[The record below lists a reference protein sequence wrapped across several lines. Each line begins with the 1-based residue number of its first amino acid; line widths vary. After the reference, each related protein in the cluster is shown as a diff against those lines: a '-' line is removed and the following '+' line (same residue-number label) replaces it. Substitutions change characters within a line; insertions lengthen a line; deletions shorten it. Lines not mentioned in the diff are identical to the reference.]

1 LEKLKDIWALVNG
14 LNLFYAVL
22 TVLGIV
28 GLVAAARAF
37 GKLKPTRLGPDLN
50 LLTYGFLWDIS
61 LKALRGGDYWSKFH
75 ADQWP
80 INKPTT
86 LFVIALVNVLFTAWN
101 MKLDESIGAKGAAGF
116 KLFMTRVLSL
126 TLGTTSL
133 LMFLAVSSIL
143 E

>member
-1 LEKLKDIWALVNG
+1 MDKVKEIWALVDG

-22 TVLGIV
+22 TVSVVV

-50 LLTYGFLWDIS
+50 LLTYGFLWDIT
-61 LKALRGGDYWSKFH
+61 LKAVRGREYWPNFH

-80 INKPTT
+80 INKATT
-86 LFVIALVNVLFTAWN
+86 LLVIALINVVFTAWN
-101 MKLDESIGAKGAAGF
+101 MKLDESISAKGFAGL
-116 KLFMTRVLSL
+116 KLFLTRVFSL
-126 TLGTTSL
+126 AIGITSL
-133 LMFLAVSSIL
+133 LMFLGISSIL